1 MQPDDP
7 SSDDPFAD
15 DPFADDPFAD
25 DPFADDP
32 FAAAGVPRVI
42 NAAGKM
48 TALGGSAQASAV
60 AAAQAAAARAH
71 VDLDLLRARVSARI
85 AERCGAEAACI
96 TTGAAA
102 GICISVA
109 AVLTGT
115 DPQRVRLVP
124 DRLDGPRQVILQA
137 GHDVFF
143 GASVEQMIRLG
154 GGMPVVV
161 GSTEEVT
168 ADDVRARLGA
178 DTACLLYV
186 QSHHCI
192 QQRRLG
198 LDQCVALAREAGVPV
213 IVDAAA
219 EADLQ
224 RYLAAGAD
232 LVTYSG
238 GKAIGG
244 PTSGFIVGGSEL
256 IRACELQGAGIARAM
271 KVGKEQIMGLLT
283 ALEAYPPPQAWR
295 QVLEALAVAL
305 APLPGIVTARLPDRA
320 GRDIE
325 RLGVRPA
332 DDCFRVEELV
342 AWLRDGTPSIR
353 TRNHQLQEGVVLF
366 DPRELE
372 PAHVALIRDRL
383 AGFLQR
389 ARDGRR

>member
-1 MQPDDP
+1 
-7 SSDDPFAD
+7 AD
-15 DPFADDPFAD
+15 DPFADDPFAI
-25 DPFADDP
+25 
-32 FAAAGVPRVI
+32 AGVPRVI

-48 TALGGSAQASAV
+48 TALGGSAQAPPV

-71 VDLDLLRARVSARI
+71 VDLDLLRAAVSARI

-109 AVLTGT
+109 AVLTGA
-115 DPQRVRLVP
+115 DADRVRMVP
-124 DRLDGPRQVILQA
+124 DRLDGPREIILQA

-143 GASVEQMIRLG
+143 GASVEQMIRVG
-154 GGMPVVV
+154 GGRPRVV
-161 GSTEEVT
+161 GSAQGVT
-168 ADDVRARLGA
+168 ADDVRAGIGA
-178 DTACLLYV
+178 ETACLMYV

-192 QQRRLG
+192 QENRLD
-198 LDQCVALAREAGVPV
+198 LNAFVALAREAGVPL

-232 LVTYSG
+232 LVAYSG

-244 PTSGFIVGGSEL
+244 PTSGFVVGRADL
-256 IRACELQGAGIARAM
+256 VRACEMQSAGIARAM

-283 ALEAYPPPQAWR
+283 AVNRYPPPEAWR
-295 QVLEALAVAL
+295 DVLDALAEALT
-305 APLPGIVTARLPDRA
+305 PLSGLVTARVPDRA

-325 RLGVRPA
+325 RLGVRPQGDA
-332 DDCFRVEELV
+332 FLLEDLV
-342 AWLRDGTPSIR
+342 AWLTSGTPSIR
-353 TRNHQLQEGVVLF
+353 TRNHQLREGVVLF

-372 PAHVALIRDRL
+372 LSHVPLIRDRM
-383 AGFLQR
+383 AAFLKTLGE
-389 ARDGRR
+389 GRG